1 MNNKWD
7 IRFIKLAMHI
17 ATWSKDPST
26 KVGAI
31 IVDTQN
37 RIVSV
42 GFNGYPHGI
51 QDDDLDDRESKLL
64 KIIHAEQNA
73 LAFSYRDVSGFT
85 LYCTHPPCTQCAAII
100 IQRGIKRIVCPSDD
114 IKFQKRWKNSSYM
127 SFDMFQNAGV
137 IFESITFLN
146 NIGDAYISWK

>member
-26 KVGAI
+26 KVGAV

-37 RIVSV
+37 RIISV

-73 LAFSYRDVSGFT
+73 ICQAARLGISLMGST
-85 LYCTHPPCTQCAAII
+85 LYCRMTPCRTCAMLII
-100 IQRGIKRIVCPSDD
+100 NCGINRVVCENKYHAGAESEVLFRD
-114 IKFQKRWKNSSYM
+114 
-127 SFDMFQNAGV
+127 AGV
-137 IFESITFLN
+137 VLDYVSKEVVQYR
-146 NIGDAYISWK
+146 DQ